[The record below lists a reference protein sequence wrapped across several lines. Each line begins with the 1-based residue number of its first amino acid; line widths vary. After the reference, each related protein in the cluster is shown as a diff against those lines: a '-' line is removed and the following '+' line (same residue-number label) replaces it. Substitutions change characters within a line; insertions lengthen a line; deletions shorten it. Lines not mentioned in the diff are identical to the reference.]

1 MDKASTLQVRVARRH
16 VEALDICSFELVAVN
31 GAALPPFSAGAHI
44 DVHLPNG
51 LTRQYSLCN
60 DPQETQRYLIGV
72 LRDPRSR
79 GGSLSLHEH
88 VQEGDILN
96 IGAPKNHFPLTAQA
110 GHSLLLGGGI
120 GITPMLAMAETLVR
134 EGADFALHYCTRSA
148 DRTAFTTRIAASAFA
163 SQVQFHFD
171 DGADLQRLALE
182 QTLVHPQATAHLYVC
197 GPTGFMDAVLAQA
210 RASGWD
216 EAQLHYEFFSGQV
229 VSEETDASFEVE
241 IASSGQRIKVPKGVA
256 VTTALAAA
264 GVEIITACEQGVCG
278 TCLTRVLAGTPDH
291 RDSYLTPQ
299 EHAANDQFMPCCSR
313 ARSAT
318 LILDI

>member
-182 QTLVHPQATAHLYVC
+182 QTLVHP
-197 GPTGFMDAVLAQA
+197 
-210 RASGWD
+210 
-216 EAQLHYEFFSGQV
+216 
-229 VSEETDASFEVE
+229 
-241 IASSGQRIKVPKGVA
+241 
-256 VTTALAAA
+256 
-264 GVEIITACEQGVCG
+264 
-278 TCLTRVLAGTPDH
+278 
-291 RDSYLTPQ
+291 
-299 EHAANDQFMPCCSR
+299 
-313 ARSAT
+313 
-318 LILDI
+318 